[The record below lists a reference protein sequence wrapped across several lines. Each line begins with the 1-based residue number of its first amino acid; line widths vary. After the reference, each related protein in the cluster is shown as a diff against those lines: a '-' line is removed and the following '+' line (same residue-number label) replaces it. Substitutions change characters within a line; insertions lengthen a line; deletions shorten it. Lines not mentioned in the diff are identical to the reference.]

1 MLRGRCI
8 VQIALNRP
16 SPSKARAGKERAG
29 LARKEA
35 SRERRTVPELLAELK
50 QIIKVTGIREVYDF
64 IEEFEAGAGG
74 ESGKQQIAGLQ
85 TKLDTVKLE
94 LEKSKL
100 ETNR

>member
-1 MLRGRCI
+1 MCCRLLRVGR
-8 VQIALNRP
+8 N
-16 SPSKARAGKERAG
+16 
-29 LARKEA
+29 
-35 SRERRTVPELLAELK
+35 RERTFNPAELK

-100 ETNR
+100 EANR